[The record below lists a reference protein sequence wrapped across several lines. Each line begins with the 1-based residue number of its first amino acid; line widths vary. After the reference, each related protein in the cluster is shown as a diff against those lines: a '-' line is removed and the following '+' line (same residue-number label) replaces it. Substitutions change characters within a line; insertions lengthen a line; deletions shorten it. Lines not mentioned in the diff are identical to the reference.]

1 MITLSVLDLVRV
13 TRDGSAR
20 QSLDNARD
28 LARHAEA
35 LGYRRYWVAEHHN
48 MPGVACTATALVIA
62 HIAAGTERIRV
73 GSGGIMLPNHVPLV
87 IAEQFGT
94 LAALYPG
101 RIDLGL
107 GRAPGTDPLTTR
119 ALRRLPA
126 SADAFPRDV
135 QELQLFLRRPVEGQR
150 VRAFPVADTEVP
162 VWILGSSTFGA
173 QLAGELGLPFAF
185 ASHFAPAAL
194 LPALDIYRHS
204 FRPSM
209 QCQAPHAMVGVNVIA
224 ADTAP
229 HAQRLA
235 TTQQMSFTNLMR
247 GAPGLSLPPIDDID
261 SYWSAAEKAQ
271 AQSMLA
277 NSIIGGLDEVTDG
290 MQALWQATRADEL
303 IMVSDIYDHEARR
316 RSLEIARSASE
327 RVAN

>member
-1 MITLSVLDLVRV
+1 MLTLSVLDLVRV
-13 TRDGSAR
+13 TQSGSAR

-28 LARHAEA
+28 LARHAES

-62 HIAAGTERIRV
+62 HVAAGTETIRV

-94 LAALYPG
+94 LASLFPG

-119 ALRRLPA
+119 ALRRPPA
-126 SADAFPRDV
+126 SADAFPHDV
-135 QELQLFLRRPVEGQR
+135 QELQMFLRRPIEGQR
-150 VRAFPVADTEVP
+150 VRAFPSAESGVP

-194 LPALDIYRHS
+194 LAALEIYRHC
-204 FRPSM
+204 FRPSE
-209 QCQAPHAMVGVNVIA
+209 QCQTPHAMVGVNIVA
-224 ADTAP
+224 SDTAD
-229 HAQRLA
+229 HARRLA
-235 TTQQMSFTNLMR
+235 TTQQMSFTNLVR
-247 GAPGLSLPPIDDID
+247 GTPGLSLPPIDDID
-261 SYWSAAEKAQ
+261 TYWSPTEKAQ
-271 AQSMLA
+271 AQQMLA
-277 NSIIGGLDEVTDG
+277 NSIVGDADAIAAGL
-290 MQALWQATRADEL
+290 QALWQATRADEFIL
-303 IMVSDIYDHEARR
+303 VSDIYDHQARR
-316 RSLEIARSASE
+316 RSLEITMSAARCVG
-327 RVAN
+327 R